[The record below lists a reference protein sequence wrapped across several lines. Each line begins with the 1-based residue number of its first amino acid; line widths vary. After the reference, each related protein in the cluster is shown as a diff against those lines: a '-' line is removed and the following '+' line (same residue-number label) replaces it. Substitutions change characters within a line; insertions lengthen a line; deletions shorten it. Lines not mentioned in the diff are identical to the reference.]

1 MGEGP
6 RGGDRVRIECVGP
19 EHVEAVAALCE
30 REGWPSWTDRDR
42 VRRAVGA
49 AGATSLVAVEGE
61 RVVGAAHAIS
71 DGAISTYLGMLLV
84 DPSHRAGGV
93 GRALVRELFAR
104 AGFHRM
110 DLLAVDEAA
119 GFYERFDHR
128 RYPGFRVYPEGV

>member
-1 MGEGP
+1 
-6 RGGDRVRIECVGP
+6 VRIEEVGP

-30 REGWPSWTDRDR
+30 CEGWPSWADRDR
-42 VRRAVGA
+42 VRGAVGA

-61 RVVGAAHAIS
+61 RVVGAAHVIS

-84 DPSHRAGGV
+84 DSSQRGRGI

-104 AGFHRM
+104 GGFRRM

-128 RYPGFRVYPEGV
+128 RFPGFRVYTEGA